1 MAWDS
6 GFQLDVTVLNLVDCA
21 SQSNTWAFHFKVKG
35 SKHCK
40 SRREAYLV
48 QKLLA
53 GALLWAAAPI
63 GQEVAEAGGGLAN
76 QGSSLV
82 FCWFLG
88 TIKVLRP
95 LGSGKYLSC
104 ILCKSF

>member
-1 MAWDS
+1 MRVQNLA
-6 GFQLDVTVLNLVDCA
+6 GFRLYTSEQIYNI
-21 SQSNTWAFHFKVKG
+21 HFKVKG

-48 QKLLA
+48 QKLLV

-82 FCWFLG
+82 FC
-88 TIKVLRP
+88 
-95 LGSGKYLSC
+95 
-104 ILCKSF
+104 